1 VIWRGWH
8 HLLQMKLW
16 WLRSTSRIC
25 EDLCHHGI
33 LVVVLL
39 YIVEARALVV
49 GYLLAGFLCLWC
61 HVVIVVASKLHGL
74 VGWAF
79 AEAMGGGLAG

>member
-1 VIWRGWH
+1 
-8 HLLQMKLW
+8 
-16 WLRSTSRIC
+16 
-25 EDLCHHGI
+25 
-33 LVVVLL
+33 VVVLL